1 MKAGKC
7 QAKGGKAKNKKKNS
21 IFLKEGRLS
30 AQPRG
35 KTQKTTNNKQQQEK
49 RESRPKHVQ

>member
-1 MKAGKC
+1 MPS
-7 QAKGGKAKNKKKNS
+7 QGGKSKEQKKNA

-35 KTQKTTNNKQQQEK
+35 KTQKTTNNKQKQEK

>member
-1 MKAGKC
+1 MPS
-7 QAKGGKAKNKKKNS
+7 QGGGGGSKEQKKKNS
-21 IFLKEGRLS
+21 TFLKEGRLS

-35 KTQKTTNNKQQQEK
+35 KTQKNNKQQQEK